1 MNHNRDIR
9 RLTRGTAVLT
19 CASLLAVSIGAC
31 ESSPPRRETGDSGGR
46 INPYATTPAD
56 RSSSAANAA
65 SLWEFSDQVADALA
79 ARIAQIPEIRDAP
92 YKVVIE
98 LGDIENMTNTP
109 RQDFELIQ
117 RRLRGRLLTS
127 DTVTAKARFVEGA
140 RTMDREKDRVQA
152 GGGAGGMTDRY
163 DERLTYVLRG
173 SFYEST
179 RGGGQVSRYYFE
191 FNLVNL
197 QSRDIVFN
205 ESFDLAQQR

>member
-1 MNHNRDIR
+1 MNQNRPGLR
-9 RLTRGTAVLT
+9 RARGA
-19 CASLLAVSIGAC
+19 CALAGAAMLAACVAAC
-31 ESSPPRRETGDSGGR
+31 ESNPPRRETGDSGGR
-46 INPYATTPAD
+46 INPYATTSAD

-79 ARIAQIPEIRDAP
+79 ARIAQIPEVRDAP
-92 YKVVIE
+92 YKVVVE

-140 RTMDREKDRVQA
+140 RTMDREKERVQA

>member
-1 MNHNRDIR
+1 MKHNGPSGRLWR
-9 RLTRGTAVLT
+9 RPVAVVG
-19 CASLLAVSIGAC
+19 AAMLAVCMGAC
-31 ESSPPRRETGDSGGR
+31 ESNPPRRETGDSGGR
-46 INPYATTPAD
+46 INPYATTSAD

-79 ARIAQIPEIRDAP
+79 ARIGQIPEIRDSA

-127 DTVTAKARFVEGA
+127 DTVTANARFVEGA
-140 RTMDREKDRVQA
+140 RTMDREKERVQA

-163 DERLTYVLRG
+163 DEHQTYVLRG

-179 RGGGQVSRYYFE
+179 RGGGRVSRYYFE